1 MLYGLFRVVLFFT
14 SDNVTE
20 CFELQKLHADFI
32 SKGRRDRASFILTWD
47 SFNKLR
53 SRESVIAKW
62 GSFFVLKSGS
72 SSITK

>member
-1 MLYGLFRVVLFFT
+1 M
-14 SDNVTE
+14 
-20 CFELQKLHADFI
+20 QKLHADFI